1 MLFKRRPR
9 EAEPPVAEG
18 VPKQAAEGAAVLR
31 DELGLSQLW
40 YLELRLKEEL
50 ARATRGATIFSVATW
65 EPRLLPG
72 DEPNAEIMGRA
83 AGLIVGKLRSSDLA
97 VRVDDQRY
105 VGVLL
110 DADYHHASTVAYRIK
125 ADIQVLI
132 PGAGKWRAG
141 IATYGRDG
149 VDADSLIQVA
159 LRRMDD
165 DSQAA

>member
-9 EAEPPVAEG
+9 EAEPPAAEG
-18 VPKQAAEGAAVLR
+18 VPNQAADGAAILR
-31 DELGLSQLW
+31 DELGLSHLW

-50 ARATRGATIFSVATW
+50 ARAARGGTIFSIATW
-65 EPRLLPG
+65 EPRLLPNE
-72 DEPNAEIMGRA
+72 EPKEQVMSRA
-83 AGLIVGKLRSSDLA
+83 AGLIVGKVRSSDP
-97 VRVDDQRY
+97 VGRVDERRY
-105 VGVLL
+105 VGLLL

-141 IATYGRDG
+141 VATYGRDG
-149 VDADSLIQVA
+149 VDVDGLIQVA
-159 LRRMDD
+159 LRRMDE

>member
-9 EAEPPVAEG
+9 EEEPPAAAD
-18 VPKQAAEGAAVLR
+18 VPKQAADTPTVLR
-31 DELGLSQLW
+31 DELGLCPLW

-50 ARATRGATIFSVATW
+50 ARASRGATIFSVAAW

-72 DEPNAEIMGRA
+72 DVPNVDIMARA
-83 AGLIVGKLRSSDLA
+83 AGLIVGKLRSYDL
-97 VRVDDQRY
+97 VSRTDERRY

-110 DADYHHASTVAYRIK
+110 DADYHHASTVAYRLK

-141 IATYGRDG
+141 VATYGRDG
-149 VDADSLIQVA
+149 VDVDGLIQVTM
-159 LRRMDD
+159 RRLEDD
-165 DSQAA
+165 AAAA

>member
-9 EAEPPVAEG
+9 EEEPPVAVD
-18 VPKQAAEGAAVLR
+18 VPKQAAEGPSVLR

-50 ARATRGATIFSVATW
+50 ARAARGAVTFSLAAW
-65 EPRLLPG
+65 EPRLIPG
-72 DEPNAEIMGRA
+72 DEPNPAIMSRA
-83 AGLIVGKLRSSDLA
+83 AGLIAGKLRSYDLVSRTDGRRYIA
-97 VRVDDQRY
+97 VLV
-105 VGVLL
+105 

-141 IATYGRDG
+141 VATYGRDG
-149 VDADSLIQVA
+149 VDVDGLIQVTM
-159 LRRMDD
+159 RRLEDD
-165 DSQAA
+165 AAAA